1 MFRLPNVLKKPTR
14 YIVSVRNRVRR
25 PFPGRRPTHAS
36 FSLFGREH
44 SMIYAVILSIS
55 LQERRIGTD
64 LPWRNVSGTLC
75 GPGGRTRN
83 DHRRRTRRIGYTIL
97 HEVGRSH
104 PGVATRCKYELRF
117 CCLKVLIG
125 FESCK
130 WGLIQLG
137 YLDLWDTLPRSL

>member
-1 MFRLPNVLKKPTR
+1 MR
-14 YIVSVRNRVRR
+14 YVDLSCAVIIDYCSAV
-25 PFPGRRPTHAS
+25 FFCGRRTTHAS

-97 HEVGRSH
+97 HEV
-104 PGVATRCKYELRF
+104 
-117 CCLKVLIG
+117 VLIG